1 MTKTIFS
8 PVQQKMLFNQ
18 IKESDFFNSLI
29 NDGNFFD
36 FLSNIWDI
44 DTLPSSDPHFNNLRG
59 DIQQHMFNNDDWDYD
74 SLKLFNCLKRRIYL
88 ISLLLKP

>member
-44 DTLPSSDPHFNNLRG
+44 DTLPSWIRA
-59 DIQQHMFNNDDWDYD
+59 
-74 SLKLFNCLKRRIYL
+74 L
-88 ISLLLKP
+88 II